1 MKYKRDFKRRRLI
14 ILLPLIP
21 AVIAAALGLITDNIA
36 WGYVFAGAALVFA
49 ALHVVLWRCPEC
61 GMYLG
66 RGISLPGD
74 GRCPMCRKVICEP
87 IEAAGNS
94 GAEVR
99 ELAEK
104 DKADNM
110 KI

>member
-1 MKYKRDFKRRRLI
+1 MKYKRDFKKRRLI

-21 AVIAAALGLITDNIA
+21 AAVAAALGLVTDDIT

-49 ALHVVLWRCPEC
+49 LLHVVLWRCPEC
-61 GMYLG
+61 RMYLG

-87 IEAAGNS
+87 VS
-94 GAEVR
+94 GAAKGEPENEVR
-99 ELAEK
+99 QIEE
-104 DKADNM
+104 
-110 KI
+110 